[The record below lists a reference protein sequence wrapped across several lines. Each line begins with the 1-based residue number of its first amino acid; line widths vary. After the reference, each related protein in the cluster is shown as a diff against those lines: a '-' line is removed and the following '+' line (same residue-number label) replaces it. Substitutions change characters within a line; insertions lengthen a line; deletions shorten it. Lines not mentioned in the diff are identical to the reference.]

1 MANDIGGTRKVEE
14 LPCVV
19 QTMQLRVSFKML
31 NRLNIQKRRDISV
44 HKNNDEKSHFLFLVD
59 KMRET
64 TSNGNSTNSHVI
76 LHKGGD

>member
-1 MANDIGGTRKVEE
+1 MCCSNDAT
-14 LPCVV
+14 
-19 QTMQLRVSFKML
+19 QRVSFKML